1 MPANVTIEQMTV
13 EDLDEVLS
21 IERASFRT
29 PWSKGAFLYEL
40 KKNRVARCWVARGA
54 MVPEP
59 VIVGYLCLWEI
70 GPEIHI
76 TNLAVHPDWRR
87 QGVAR
92 ALLGVT
98 MEDARRRQLRLAILE
113 VRPTNT
119 EALGLY
125 EGLGFRVVGRR
136 KEYYFDTGEDALVME
151 ADLIAAAPSG
161 TNLKR
166 D

>member
-1 MPANVTIEQMTV
+1 MTVNVTIEQMTV

-21 IERASFRT
+21 IERASFGT
-29 PWSKGAFLYEL
+29 PWSKGAFHYEL

-54 MVPEP
+54 VVPEP

-76 TNLAVHPDWRR
+76 TNLAVHPGWRR

-98 MEDARRRQLRLAILE
+98 MEDARRRHLRLAIL
-113 VRPTNT
+113 RCDPPTWRRWGSMRASVF
-119 EALGLY
+119 ESSVA
-125 EGLGFRVVGRR
+125 GR
-136 KEYYFDTGEDALVME
+136 
-151 ADLIAAAPSG
+151 G
-161 TNLKR
+161 TTLTPGR
-166 D
+166 TPW